1 MAEPVNIDQKGFTLV
16 EFLVAIVILTVG
28 LLGLLQSVNVSIQNN
43 LTSELRREA
52 SVIADEE
59 ITKDLAKG
67 SSQIGFD
74 AISTTTKSYPVQ
86 RKVLTGFRNFSVTK
100 IGSSVSA
107 NSKQVDV
114 QVVWRYKGNRH
125 TYGGSSVVTRSQ
137 Q

>member
-1 MAEPVNIDQKGFTLV
+1 MVEPVSIDQKGFTLV

-28 LLGLLQSVNVSIQNN
+28 LLGLLQSVNVSIQSNM
-43 LTSELRREA
+43 TSDLRQEA

-59 ITKDLAKG
+59 IAKDLAKG

-74 AISTTTKSYPVQ
+74 AISTTTKSYLVQ

-100 IGSSVSA
+100 IGSSVSV

-114 QVVWRYKGNRH
+114 QIAWRYKGNRH
-125 TYGGSSVVTRSQ
+125 SYGGSSVITRSQ